1 MEARPFHPRLEDLPR
16 ILPIFPLPGVLL
28 LPDGKLPLNVFEPRY
43 LALVQD
49 ALAWGRIF
57 GMIQPQ
63 KPPLEGEDAGPVF
76 ATGCAGRITA
86 FSETD
91 DGRLLVTLTGVCR
104 FKLVE
109 EVESNRGYR
118 RVVADWEPF
127 RHDLEPAPDISIDRR
142 RLMAALKKFSKMHGL
157 DINWKAIE
165 AASDL
170 ALTVSLS
177 MACPF
182 EPPEKQAL
190 LECGDAEQRGATL
203 ITLLE
208 MAVAEYKGGPR
219 SVRQ

>member
-1 MEARPFHPRLEDLPR
+1 MDARPFHPRLEDLPR
-16 ILPIFPLPGVLL
+16 ILPIFPLAGVLL
-28 LPDGKLPLNVFEPRY
+28 LPDGKLPLNIFEPRY

-57 GMIQPQ
+57 GMVQPQ
-63 KPPLEGEDAGPVF
+63 KPPVEGEDGPIF
-76 ATGCAGRITA
+76 ETGCAGRVTA

-104 FKLVE
+104 FKVKE
-109 EVESNRGYR
+109 ELESTRGYR
-118 RVVADWEPF
+118 RVAADWAPF
-127 RHDLEPAPDISIDRR
+127 RDDLQPQPDINIDRR
-142 RLMAALKKFSKMHGL
+142 RLMAALKKFSKLHNL

-190 LECGDAEQRGATL
+190 LECPDADQRAATL
-203 ITLLE
+203 TTLLE
-208 MAVAEYKGGPR
+208 MAVAEHKGGLRP
-219 SVRQ
+219 VRQ